1 MLPTRHHCVGISSIA
16 TEHRNAQL
24 NRLALERQRK
34 SQSELKLLLD
44 FIPRTELLQNHEVLI
59 SH

>member
-1 MLPTRHHCVGISSIA
+1 MTQHWRFFLHLTG
-16 TEHRNAQL
+16 QL

-44 FIPRTELLQNHEVLI
+44 EAATRQKKI
-59 SH
+59 SIQCILP